1 MGECHINIRVDK
13 TKKELVKKILLI
25 FLMVALVNAAE
36 EKDIKDCCEE
46 CEDYF
51 ITNCPIKRGDY
62 NGCCLCT
69 QYYYYGC
76 ECCRE
81 VVEELGVGHEADCT
95 KWGEPTGDD
104 EFCYMKDAKFL
115 H

>member
-1 MGECHINIRVDK
+1 MGNSSNTYRERIMM
-13 TKKELVKKILLI
+13 KKILLL
-25 FLMVALVNAAE
+25 FLVVASVKAV
-36 EKDIKDCCEE
+36 EKDEKDCCEE

-115 H
+115 Y